1 MGGLRTAFASAEPTG
16 VEAILRVRSMRNHS
30 AVADALTARARHS
43 GGDGAAPR
51 AIPHGMGVRKLYA
64 DPRGQRG
71 RCTLAVCMVGSRL
84 LAQGRRAAACTGSS
98 WRREKLPAPRLGRCR
113 PRLRR
118 AIWHGMGDG
127 TGCAAWLQVG
137 VMVLTVVGVMVGAS
151 NGGGAAVDCV
161 QSPVTLLLLESWP
174 KK

>member
-1 MGGLRTAFASAEPTG
+1 
-16 VEAILRVRSMRNHS
+16 
-30 AVADALTARARHS
+30 
-43 GGDGAAPR
+43 
-51 AIPHGMGVRKLYA
+51 MGVRKLYA

-98 WRREKLPAPRLGRCR
+98 WRREKLPAPRLERCR
-113 PRLRR
+113 PRLRG
-118 AIWHGMGDG
+118 AIWHGMGGG